1 MKKLLIL
8 TLSLILFSAC
18 STKNS
23 GDNAIPTSSAESSI
37 PEETVIPSPTST
49 PSTNKD
55 ESNDLTQSEFVQ
67 TSINGL
73 FDVYIID
80 PLPKQ
85 MEFKDKKISETS
97 GVFQFDIVSS
107 KTNCTNEQSCSAT
120 PFAYLYGTDDDREDL
135 YVDDETPIFQVE
147 NTSVGTINIWRCYT
161 CNLNNTIQEGAPDYY
176 KEGVGNTLEESQLI
190 LFEKH

>member
-18 STKNS
+18 STNNLRENV
-23 GDNAIPTSSAESSI
+23 DPTSSAESPI
-37 PEETVIPSPTST
+37 PEETVTPIPTST

-55 ESNDLTQSEFVQ
+55 EFGDLTQSEFVQ

-73 FDVYIID
+73 FDVYIIN

-85 MEFKDKKISETS
+85 MEFKCKKISESS
-97 GVFQFDIVSS
+97 GVFQFNILSS
-107 KTNCTNEQSCSAT
+107 KENCKNEEACSNT